1 VRQDQSGV
9 KVTIMGKEFMVAC
22 PEDEKAGLVAA
33 AKYLDQQMK
42 DIHSSGKVLGSERCA
57 IMAALNIAH
66 ELLQFQNN
74 GIPADMGEKIRALQ
88 SKIDNA
94 LQDSAH

>member
-1 VRQDQSGV
+1 MRQDQAGV

-22 PEDEKAGLVAA
+22 PEDEKSGLISA
-33 AKYLDQQMK
+33 AKYLDHKMK
-42 DIHSSGKVLGSERCA
+42 EIHSSGKALGSERCA

-66 ELLQFQNN
+66 ELLQLQ
-74 GIPADMGEKIRALQ
+74 GSGMPADMGEKLRALQ